1 MADPS
6 SAERWRRV
14 SELLDG
20 GLELPV
26 AMRRP
31 YLDAACPD
39 DAELRREVE
48 ALLASCDR
56 GAGFLDAPAPH
67 FAAGLLAASGEPP
80 VPELA
85 EGERIGPYRV
95 VRELGRGG
103 MGAVYLA
110 ERDDPHLRQRVAIKL
125 VRGGLG
131 SGYLVQRFME
141 ERQILAGLS
150 HPGIARLLDG
160 AVTPEGVPWFAMEY
174 VEGVPLDRYCDERR
188 LTVPE
193 RLALFC
199 QVCDAVQYAHRN
211 LVVHRDLKPGNI
223 LVTADGSPKLLDF
236 GIARLLS
243 AEAAGEAGGVQM
255 MTPQYA
261 SPEQRRGEPATT
273 TADIYAL
280 GVLLY
285 RLVTGR
291 HPPSPTTSPPLA
303 RPAAALRKP
312 GADGAAPP
320 PDAEKPPTALRGDL
334 GAIVRRA
341 MHPEPEGRYDGAEQL
356 AADVR
361 RHMRLLP
368 VHARPRTRGY
378 RARRFVQRNRWGVGV
393 AAAVMALVMV
403 FAVLSGAQA
412 RRIAQ
417 ERDRARQVEGF
428 LLELFY
434 GANLHAGSGQAV
446 TVREL
451 LDRGAAQLARGEV
464 RQPQTRAR
472 LFFALGKAYYAQG
485 DYGRAITLLDSSYAL
500 ERGLRG
506 PGHPAAIGVAN
517 NLADVLRVAGRYDD
531 ARALYA
537 VVLASRRRE
546 FGDRSTEVGRSLNGL
561 AMVLRMQGRYG
572 EAEAMLREALS
583 IDRERAGPEPAA
595 LTQTLNN
602 LGHVLRERGDLAG
615 AEALH
620 RESLAARRAL
630 WGPEHFEVSVSL
642 ANLAAVLRDRRD
654 WTGADTLYRQVL
666 KLRARL
672 AGEDHPDVAADR
684 AGYALLLHRRGD
696 AGGAVALYRRALEV
710 HRRALP
716 RGHPVTAS
724 TLVGLGDGL
733 VALGRAQEAEPLLRE
748 ALVSRVAVLPPGHW
762 QIAEAQS
769 ALGACLSA
777 LGRPDQAEPLLKG
790 ALAVLRRRGGPAD
803 PQTADAV
810 RRLNGHRARFR
821 GDNQD
826 TGVPRR

>member
-6 SAERWRRV
+6 SQERWQRV

-20 GLELPV
+20 ALDLPLPLRPTYLE
-26 AMRRP
+26 
-31 YLDAACPD
+31 AACAG
-39 DAELRREVE
+39 DAGLRREVE
-48 ALLASCDR
+48 ALLASCER
-56 GAGFLDAPAPH
+56 GAGFLDTPAPE
-67 FAAGLLAASGEPP
+67 FAARLLAASGEPP
-80 VPELA
+80 VQELA
-85 EGERIGPYRV
+85 EGARIGPYRV

-131 SGYLVQRFME
+131 SGYLVHRFME
-141 ERQILAGLS
+141 ERQILASLS

-199 QVCDAVQYAHRN
+199 QVCDAVRYAHRN

-261 SPEQRRGEPATT
+261 SPEQRLGAPATT
-273 TADIYAL
+273 AADVYAL
-280 GVLLY
+280 GVLLH
-285 RLVTGR
+285 RLLTGR
-291 HPPSPTTSPPLA
+291 HPPSPGA
-303 RPAAALRKP
+303 GPAAAPGPGAAAPAADAAAGARKP
-312 GADGAAPP
+312 DRF
-320 PDAEKPPTALRGDL
+320 LRGDL
-334 GAIVRRA
+334 DAIVRRA
-341 MHPEPEGRYDGAEQL
+341 MHPEPECRYEGAEQL

-378 RARRFVQRNRWGVGV
+378 RTRRFVQRNRWGVGV
-393 AAAVMALVMV
+393 TAAVMALVMA

-412 RRIAQ
+412 RRIAV

-428 LLELFY
+428 LLGLFY
-434 GANLHAGSGQAV
+434 GANVQAGSGRAV

-451 LDRGAAQLARGEV
+451 LDRGAAQIARGEV
-464 RQPQTRAR
+464 RQPETRAR
-472 LFFALGKAYYAQG
+472 LFFALGKAYHAQG
-485 DYGRAITLLDSSYAL
+485 DYGRAIALLDSSYAL

-506 PGHPAAIGVAN
+506 PGHPTAIAVAN

-546 FGDRSTEVGRSLNGL
+546 FGGRSTEVARSLNGL

-583 IDRERAGPEPAA
+583 IDRERAALEPAA

-654 WTGADTLYRQVL
+654 YVGADTLYRQVL
-666 KLRARL
+666 QLRARL
-672 AGEDHPDVAADR
+672 AGEDHPDLAVDR

-696 AGGAVALYRRALEV
+696 TAGAVALYRRALEV

-716 RGHPVTAS
+716 AGHPVTAS

-733 VALGRAQEAEPLLRE
+733 VALGRAHEAEPLLRE
-748 ALVSRVAVLPPGHW
+748 ALASRAAVLPSGHW

-777 LGRPDQAEPLLKG
+777 LGRPGEAEPLLEG
-790 ALAVLRRRGGPAD
+790 ALPVLSRRAGPAD
-803 PQTADAV
+803 PHTAEAV
-810 RRLNGHRARFR
+810 RRLNTHRTRIRHATA
-821 GDNQD
+821 GE
-826 TGVPRR
+826 

>member
-1 MADPS
+1 MAEPAS
-6 SAERWRRV
+6 PERWRRV

-20 GLELPV
+20 ALEL
-26 AMRRP
+26 ALSERRAH
-31 YLDAACPD
+31 LDAACAG
-39 DAELRREVE
+39 DAALRREVE
-48 ALLASCDR
+48 ALLASCER
-56 GAGFLDAPAPH
+56 GAGFLDAPAPQ
-67 FAAGLLAASGEPP
+67 FAARLLAEPGEPP
-80 VPELA
+80 MPELLGGA
-85 EGERIGPYRV
+85 RIGPYRV

-110 ERDDPHLRQRVAIKL
+110 ERDDPKLRQRVAIKL

-141 ERQILAGLS
+141 ERQILASLS

-223 LVTADGSPKLLDF
+223 LVTAEGHPKLLDF

-243 AEAAGEAGGVQM
+243 AEAGGEAGGVQM

-273 TADIYAL
+273 AADVYAL
-280 GVLLY
+280 GVLLH
-285 RLVTGR
+285 RLLTGR
-291 HPPSPTTSPPLA
+291 HPTPLPPVREA
-303 RPAAALRKP
+303 GVDGVAPA
-312 GADGAAPP
+312 
-320 PDAEKPPTALRGDL
+320 PDRLLRGDL

-341 MHPEPEGRYDGAEQL
+341 MHPEPEGRYEGAEQL
-356 AADVR
+356 AADLR
-361 RHMRLLP
+361 RHAMLLP
-368 VHARPRTRGY
+368 VHARARTRGY

-393 AAAVMALVMV
+393 AAAVMALVMT
-403 FAVLSGAQA
+403 FAVLSGTQA
-412 RRIAQ
+412 RRIAL
-417 ERDRARQVEGF
+417 ERDRAQQVEGF
-428 LLELFY
+428 LLDLFY
-434 GANLHAGSGQAV
+434 GANVYVGSGQAV
-446 TVREL
+446 TVHEL
-451 LDRGAAQLARGEV
+451 LDRGAAQIARGEV
-464 RQPQTRAR
+464 RQPETRAR

-485 DYGRAITLLDSSYAL
+485 DYGRAIALLDSSYAL
-500 ERGLRG
+500 QRRLHG
-506 PGHPAAIGVAN
+506 PGHPNAISTAN
-517 NLADVLRVAGRYDD
+517 SLADVLRVAGRYED

-572 EAEAMLREALS
+572 EAEAMLRQALS
-583 IDRERAGPEPAA
+583 IDRERAALEPAA

-602 LGHVLRERGDLAG
+602 LGHVLRESGDLAG

-630 WGPEHFEVSVSL
+630 WGPEHFEVSVSV

-654 WTGADTLYRQVL
+654 WVGADSLYKQVL

-672 AGEDHPDVAADR
+672 AGDDHPDLATDR

-696 AGGAVALYRRALEV
+696 AAGAVALYRRALEV

-716 RGHPVTAS
+716 AGHPVTAS
-724 TLVGLGDGL
+724 TLLGLGDGL
-733 VALGRAQEAEPLLRE
+733 VALGRAREAEPLLRE
-748 ALVSRVAVLPPGHW
+748 ALASRVAVLPAGHW
-762 QIAEAQS
+762 QIAEARS
-769 ALGACLSA
+769 ALGGALSA
-777 LGRPDQAEPLLKG
+777 LGWPREAEPLLEG
-790 ALAVLRRRGGPAD
+790 ALPDLRRRGGPAD
-803 PQTADAV
+803 PHTVDAV
-810 RRLNGHRARFR
+810 RRLNAHRART
-821 GDNQD
+821 QK
-826 TGVPRR
+826 

>member
-6 SAERWRRV
+6 SPERWERV

-20 GLELPV
+20 ALDLPL
-26 AMRRP
+26 ALRP
-31 YLDAACPD
+31 AYLDAACPP
-39 DAELRREVE
+39 DAELRREVD
-48 ALLASCDR
+48 ALLASCER
-56 GAGFLDAPAPH
+56 GPGFLDAAAPE
-67 FAAGLLAASGEPP
+67 FAARLLAASGDPP
-80 VPELA
+80 MPELA
-85 EGERIGPYRV
+85 EGARIGPYRV

-131 SGYLVQRFME
+131 SGYLVHRFME
-141 ERQILAGLS
+141 ERQILASLS
-150 HPGIARLLDG
+150 HPGIARLVDG
-160 AVTPEGVPWFAMEY
+160 AVTAEGVPWFAMEY

-188 LTVPE
+188 LTAPE
-193 RLALFC
+193 RLTLFC

-243 AEAAGEAGGVQM
+243 GEPAGEAGGVQM
-255 MTPQYA
+255 MTPRYA
-261 SPEQRRGEPATT
+261 SPEQLRGEPATT
-273 TADIYAL
+273 TADVYAL
-280 GVLLY
+280 GVLLH
-285 RLVTGR
+285 RLLTGR
-291 HPPSPTTSPPLA
+291 HPPSPTTHSPLA
-303 RPAAALRKP
+303 RPAAALGMP
-312 GADGAAPP
+312 GAAPA
-320 PDAEKPPTALRGDL
+320 PDARKPAPSQLLRGDL

-341 MHPEPEGRYDGAEQL
+341 MHPEPEGRYEGAEQL

-361 RHMRLLP
+361 RHMTLLP
-368 VHARPRTRGY
+368 VHARPRTRAY
-378 RARRFVQRNRWGVGV
+378 RAGRFVQRNRWGVV
-393 AAAVMALVMV
+393 AAAAVMALVMI
-403 FAVLSGAQA
+403 FGALSGAQA
-412 RRIAQ
+412 RRIAL
-417 ERDRARQVEGF
+417 ERDRAQQVEGF
-428 LLELFY
+428 LLELIY
-434 GANLHAGSGQAV
+434 GANVHAGSGRAV

-451 LDRGAAQLARGEV
+451 LDRGEAQIARGEV
-464 RQPQTRAR
+464 RQPETRAR
-472 LFFALGKAYYAQG
+472 LFFALGKARYAQG
-485 DYGRAITLLDSSYAL
+485 EYGRAILLMDSSYAL

-506 PGHPAAIGVAN
+506 PGHPASVAVAN

-531 ARALYA
+531 AQALYA

-546 FGDRSTEVGRSLNGL
+546 FGDRSTEVARSLNGL

-583 IDRERAGPEPAA
+583 IDRERAALEPAA

-602 LGHVLRERGDLAG
+602 LGHVLRERGELEG

-654 WTGADTLYRQVL
+654 WRGADTLYRQVL
-666 KLRARL
+666 TLRARL
-672 AGEDHPDVAADR
+672 AGEDHPDLATDR

-696 AGGAVALYRRALEV
+696 APGAVALYRRALEV

-716 RGHPVTAS
+716 AAHPVTAS
-724 TLVGLGDGL
+724 TLLGLGDGL
-733 VALGRAQEAEPLLRE
+733 VTLGRAREAEPLLRE
-748 ALVSRVAVLPPGHW
+748 ALASRAAVLPAGHW

-777 LGRPDQAEPLLKG
+777 LGRVDEAAPLLEG
-790 ALAVLRRRGGPAD
+790 ALPVLARRGGPAD
-803 PQTADAV
+803 PHTAEAV
-810 RRLNGHRARFR
+810 RRLNMHRARIR
-821 GDNQD
+821 
-826 TGVPRR
+826 